1 MKRFVPLSVVASVL
15 ACFVLARWAQA
26 APATGGVLGELTA
39 ESHTADR
46 KGRLAPP
53 VLVSPQLGRGWR
65 YEFAPLRY
73 EVLCSR
79 PAGRAMAISGAR
91 LFVVGFIL
99 WPRPA
104 RRP

>member
-1 MKRFVPLSVVASVL
+1 MKCLVPLSVVASAL

-46 KGRLAPP
+46 H
-53 VLVSPQLGRGWR
+53 
-65 YEFAPLRY
+65 
-73 EVLCSR
+73 
-79 PAGRAMAISGAR
+79 RATSGAR
-91 LFVVGFIL
+91 LFLVGFIL